1 MSRRR
6 DKGRMPDF
14 VALYKATMKTLA
26 WKVMSHGAKSL
37 YVALKSRH
45 NTNLQNA
52 VFVSTRIA
60 AKELGSNKDS
70 ITRWLQ
76 ELQHYGFIV
85 VITPGHLGV
94 EGKGKAPRIR
104 LTDCWYLGKPP
115 TRDFEYWNGTKFRY
129 EKKQNP
135 VPKNGDSVSPKTGT
149 VVSPRV
155 GTLSHPSVP
164 KSGDIQNGTPVPK
177 TRDITS
183 LTTPRLKN
191 RHRKRG
197 GCEGRRVWGRGA
209 GRGPSA

>member
-1 MSRRR
+1 MSRSNR

-14 VALYKATMKTLA
+14 VALYKATMKTPA

-85 VITPGHLGV
+85 VLTPGHLGV
-94 EGKGKAPRIR
+94 EGKGKAPRVR
-104 LTDCWYLGKPP
+104 LTDCWHLGKPP
-115 TRDFEYWNGTKFRY
+115 TRDFEYWNGTKFRQ
-129 EKKQNP
+129 KKQNP
-135 VPKNGDSVSPKTGT
+135 VPETGDTASPKPGT
-149 VVSPRV
+149 VVSPKL
-155 GTLSHPSVP
+155 GTAPHPSVP
-164 KSGDIQNGTPVPK
+164 KSGDIRNGTPVPK
-177 TRDITS
+177 TGDITS

-191 RHRKRG
+191 GHCNKRR
-197 GCEGRRVWGRGA
+197 GCLWGRSA
-209 GRGPSA
+209 ARGPST